1 MYKWLEN
8 VSRLSRLDMPLG
20 CVRVC
25 VLGMANGV
33 HTKHTEEGANLTIT
47 EPGEIVRIY
56 FGLS

>member
-1 MYKWLEN
+1 
-8 VSRLSRLDMPLG
+8 MPSG

-25 VLGMANGV
+25 ALLGMENGV
-33 HTKHTEEGANLTIT
+33 HTKHMEEGANLTIT

>member
-1 MYKWLEN
+1 MIVY
-8 VSRLSRLDMPLG
+8 VSKSGLKIYLG
-20 CVRVC
+20 CLGYARVF